1 MKKLATMTYLLRGNK
16 FLFLE
21 RHKEN
26 DKVHLDGFHIPVGGK
41 VEDGESLEKAAIREI
56 YEESGIKAK
65 SVDLR
70 AVLYFRG
77 WGKEAD
83 DWTVFLYSSS
93 SFTGVAKEGK
103 EGSFIWAEKKEFKK
117 LNLYQGDRIFL
128 DLIEKYKFFV
138 VEFLYKDFDLLN
150 HKVLFKTK

>member
-1 MKKLATMTYLLRGNK
+1 MKKLAVMTYLLKGNK

-26 DKVHLDGFHIPVGGK
+26 DKVHLEGFHIPMGGK

-56 YEESGIKAK
+56 YEESGVKAK
-65 SVDLR
+65 SVDLT

-77 WGKEAD
+77 WGKDAD
-83 DWTVFLYSSS
+83 DWTVFLYTSS
-93 SFTGVAKEGK
+93 SFTGVEKKGS
-103 EGSFIWAEKKEFKK
+103 EGSFIWAEKKDFKK
-117 LNLYQGDRIFL
+117 LNLYKGDQIFL

-138 VEFLYKDFDLLN
+138 VEFLYKDFDLLD
-150 HKVLFKTK
+150 HKILFKTK